1 MAAVYFTGEGA
12 HDGREN
18 WAVARRVLILYGAHL
33 SLHECIALISPIEL
47 AEKQGD
53 FTSLLIWDPGMRV
66 ELPRG

>member
-33 SLHECIALISPIEL
+33 SLHERIGTEVINRDRRNPNVHRRL
-47 AEKQGD
+47 
-53 FTSLLIWDPGMRV
+53 
-66 ELPRG
+66 RGTWKFP